1 MARREPVSAVARAA
15 ARRWRRLSLRA
26 RLSLGLVLVAGV
38 GLVVA
43 DVVIYGQV
51 QSYLFSQVD
60 SELTTALQ
68 TVESQLNPG
77 GSLFGGNFG
86 FGRDT
91 PPGTCG
97 AIIDS
102 AGTVLETPA
111 ARLDGPPPNFPAS
124 LRTPSRSP
132 TPRYFS
138 VGAEGDP
145 SFQYQVL
152 AQPVVIH
159 ELAGFSETP
168 GYAVVA
174 IPLTSLDKTLNQLVA
189 IDVAVSAV
197 VLVVLAVLGMVVV
210 RVGMRPLGEIERTA
224 SAIAAGDLSR
234 RVERADEHTEI
245 GRLGASL
252 NVMLTQI
259 EQAFA
264 KQQASEARLRQFLA
278 DASHELRTP
287 LTSIRGYSELFRR
300 GAAERPR
307 DLASAMRRIEDEAA
321 RMGVLVDDLLLLARL
336 DQGRPLERADTDF
349 AEIAREV
356 TADTAVVEPTRPI
369 SFEAAEPIVVLGD
382 EQRLR
387 QAVANLL
394 HNALEHTPAN
404 TPVEVGVRVEGD
416 WAVLTVT
423 DHGPGIPA
431 EHLPRIFER
440 FYRADPSR
448 TRESGGMGL
457 GLAIVASIAEAH
469 GGSARAA
476 SEMGVGTTFTIE
488 LPLAGLPADER
499 DGDRAQPGPEEFPI

>member
-1 MARREPVSAVARAA
+1 MAKSQPLSATVRAIS
-15 ARRWRRLSLRA
+15 RRWRRLSLRA
-26 RLSLGLVLVAGV
+26 RLSLGLVLVAGM

-43 DVVIYGQV
+43 DVVIYSQV
-51 QSYLFSQVD
+51 QSYLLNQVD
-60 SELTTALQ
+60 SELGSALQ

-77 GSLFGGNFG
+77 AGLFGGNFG
-86 FGRDT
+86 FGRNT
-91 PPGTCG
+91 PSGTCG
-97 AIIDS
+97 AIIDP
-102 AGTVLETPA
+102 AGVVLETPA
-111 ARLDGPPPNFPAS
+111 ARLDGPAPNFPAS

-152 AQPVVIH
+152 AQPVIIRAA
-159 ELAGFSETP
+159 AGFVETP

-174 IPLTSLDKTLNQLVA
+174 IPLTSLDNTLNQLVA
-189 IDVAVSAV
+189 IDLAVSAA

-234 RVERADEHTEI
+234 RIERADEHTEV

-252 NVMLTQI
+252 NEMLTQI

-336 DQGRPLERADTDF
+336 DQGRPLERAETDF
-349 AEIAREV
+349 AGIVREV

-369 SFEAAEPIVVLGD
+369 SFEATEPIVVLGD

-394 HNALEHTPAN
+394 QNALEHTPAD
-404 TPVEVGVRVEGD
+404 TPVEVGVRVDGER
-416 WAVLTVT
+416 AVLTVT

-476 SEMGVGTTFTIE
+476 SEVGVGTTFTFE
-488 LPLAGLPADER
+488 LPLAGRCAEER
-499 DGDRAQPGPEEFPI
+499 DGDRAQQEPEEPPS